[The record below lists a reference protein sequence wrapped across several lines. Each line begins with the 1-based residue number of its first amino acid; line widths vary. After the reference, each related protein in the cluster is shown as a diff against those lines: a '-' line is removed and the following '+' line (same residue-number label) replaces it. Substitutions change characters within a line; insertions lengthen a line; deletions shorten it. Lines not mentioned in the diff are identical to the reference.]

1 MENVERIVKDIIAEV
16 KRDGDKALVKF
27 TRDFDGCSL
36 EPRTMRISA
45 EVLKDSIN
53 AVSREYI
60 RALQKAIKNIE
71 NYQRKVLPKS
81 WQKTSA
87 GVTLGE
93 RYNPLE
99 SVGLYIPGGRY
110 PYPSTVLMTAIPA
123 RVAGVKKIVMVTPP
137 ANISN
142 DVLAAAWLCG
152 VRDIYQVG
160 GAQAIAALAY
170 GTETIPRVDKIV
182 GPGNAY
188 VAMAKKLVFGDTGID
203 TIAGPSEVVII
214 ADSNVKSEYVVA
226 DLMAQAEHG
235 SGASARLLTPS
246 KQLYKQ
252 VHAKIGRFSQVKLT
266 LVKNMQEAVK
276 LANQLAP
283 EHVELLTKNAKTLSA
298 GITNAGAIFIG
309 NYTPT
314 ATGDYIAGP
323 SHVLPTGGTA
333 RFSGGLSSADFVK
346 RSSILNYTEK
356 ALWRAAGDII
366 AIAEREGLKF
376 HAASV
381 IQRTE
386 KGKAGK

>member
-1 MENVERIVKDIIAEV
+1 MDNIEKTVKDIIAEV

-27 TRDFDGCSL
+27 TRDFDGCTI
-36 EPRTMRISA
+36 EPRNMRVSA
-45 EVLKDSIN
+45 EALKDSVN
-53 AVSREYI
+53 AVCKEYL

-81 WQKTSA
+81 WQSTRA
-87 GVTLGE
+87 GITLGE
-93 RYNPLE
+93 RYTPLG

-152 VRDIYQVG
+152 VREIYQVG

-214 ADSNVKSEYVVA
+214 ADSSVKSEYVVA

-235 SGASARLLTPS
+235 SGASALLLTPS
-246 KQLYKQ
+246 RQLYKQ
-252 VHAKIGRFSQVKLT
+252 VQSKIGRFAQVKLT
-266 LVKNMQEAVK
+266 LVKNMKEAIF
-276 LANQLAP
+276 LTNNLAP
-283 EHVELLTKNAKTLSA
+283 EHVELLTKDAKTLSA
-298 GITNAGAIFIG
+298 GLINAGAIFIG

-314 ATGDYIAGP
+314 STGDYIAGP

-333 RFSGGLSSADFVK
+333 RFSSGLSSADFVK
-346 RSSILNYTEK
+346 RTSTINYTEK
-356 ALWRAAGDII
+356 ALWREAGDII

-386 KGKAGK
+386 KGRAGK